1 MILTLVLPYRPGRP
15 MTENAVTIA
24 CSSPALDPEGV
35 EIAVTLPT
43 FRRPEHL
50 VATLRSLAGQRT
62 ERRFVVIV
70 MENDDEGR
78 QGLAA
83 AEPLFA
89 DGTVAGLIV
98 IAHERG
104 NCSAYNA
111 GWQTALDRFPALSQ
125 VLVIDDD
132 EIAGPD
138 WLESLVATAERYG
151 ADLVGG
157 PQMPVFE
164 GPGGARYARHPVFQ
178 PHYSATGPVPVLF
191 SSGNV
196 AISRQVLETMGV
208 PFLDTAFNFI
218 GGGDSDFYSRCR
230 EKGFRFAWCAEA
242 VVMETTPARR
252 TEFSWINARSL
263 RNGAISSIIE
273 RRRRMDRA
281 GRMKR
286 LAKSLALLLASP
298 FRSVKL
304 AVETRSPLVGLYPMQ
319 VAVGRLFAE
328 FGLVNEQYRSPEQN

>member
-1 MILTLVLPYRPGRP
+1 
-15 MTENAVTIA
+15 MTANAVTIA
-24 CSSPALDPEGV
+24 CSSPALDADAI

-50 VATLRSLAGQRT
+50 LETLRSLAAQRT
-62 ERRFVVIV
+62 RRPFAVIV
-70 MENDDEGR
+70 MENDAEGL

-83 AEPLFA
+83 ARPLFEGRA
-89 DGTVAGLIV
+89 TAGQPLAGHPLLGLIV

-111 GWQTALDRFPALSQ
+111 GWQTALERFPHLTH

-132 EIAGPD
+132 EIADRD
-138 WLESLVATAERYG
+138 WLENLVTTAQTYG

-157 PQMPVFE
+157 PQVPVFE
-164 GPGGARYARHPVFQ
+164 GSDGARYARHPVFR
-178 PHYSATGPVPVLF
+178 PHYSASGPVPILF

-196 AISRQVLETMGV
+196 AIARRVLETMGA

-242 VVMETTPARR
+242 AVMETTPARR

-273 RRRRMDRA
+273 RRRRMDRT
-281 GRMKR
+281 GRIKR
-286 LAKSLALLLASP
+286 VAKSCALLAVSP
-298 FRSVKL
+298 FRSAKL
-304 AVETRSPLVGLYPMQ
+304 AVETRSAIVGLYHMQ
-319 VAVGRLFAE
+319 VAIGRLFAE